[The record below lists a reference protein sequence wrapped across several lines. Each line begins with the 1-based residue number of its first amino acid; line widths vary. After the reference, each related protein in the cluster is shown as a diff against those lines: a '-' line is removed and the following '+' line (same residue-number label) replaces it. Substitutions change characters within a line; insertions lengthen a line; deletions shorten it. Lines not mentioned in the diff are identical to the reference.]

1 MNEKDE
7 KRAARLNEVYKYLFS
22 NFDVKSKTQL
32 ADILRIQRTGLSSAF
47 GGSKINLT
55 DNLFTKIC
63 AAFPGVF
70 NLDYLLTGEGE
81 LLADEQKEPPVAR
94 SASQPTIDQS
104 SMVNALI
111 AAHDAAMTAKNELIA
126 SLRESLE
133 DKDELIES
141 LHEQVAELQ
150 RQLAQARRST
160 PMTDYTYPVGVAE
173 KTKTPRKK
181 L

>member
-1 MNEKDE
+1 MEREDRLKDVYE
-7 KRAARLNEVYKYLFS
+7 YVRKYYPIHTQTEFADALKYNRAY
-22 NFDVKSKTQL
+22 
-32 ADILRIQRTGLSSAF
+32 ISSAMH
-47 GGSKINLT
+47 GNKKNLT
-55 DNLFTKIC
+55 DKLFKTIC
-63 AAFPGVF
+63 EVFPGVF

-94 SASQPTIDQS
+94 SASQPTIDPS

-111 AAHDAAMTAKNELIA
+111 AAHDAAISAKNETIS

-141 LHEQVAELQ
+141 LHEQVLELQ
-150 RQLAQARRST
+150 RQLSQARRATS
-160 PMTDYTYPVGVAE
+160 MGDYTYPVGVADKSE
-173 KTKTPRKK
+173 TQRKK

>member
-1 MNEKDE
+1 MERED
-7 KRAARLNEVYKYLFS
+7 RLKEVYEYVRKYYPIHTQTEFS
-22 NFDVKSKTQL
+22 DALKYNR
-32 ADILRIQRTGLSSAF
+32 AYISSAMH
-47 GGSKINLT
+47 GNKKNLT
-55 DNLFTKIC
+55 DKLFKTIC
-63 AAFPGVF
+63 EVFPGVF

-81 LLADEQKEPPVAR
+81 LLVSDEQKEPPVAR
-94 SASQPTIDQS
+94 SASQHTIDQS

-111 AAHDAAMTAKNELIA
+111 AAHDGAMTAKNELIA
-126 SLRESLE
+126 SLHESLE

>member
-1 MNEKDE
+1 MNKKEL
-7 KRAARLNEVYKYLFS
+7 ANRLNEVYRHLYANYGISSQKEFAEAIKVQRSAVSAALNGNALYLT
-22 NFDVKSKTQL
+22 K
-32 ADILRIQRTGLSSAF
+32 
-47 GGSKINLT
+47 
-55 DNLFTKIC
+55 NLFMKIC

-94 SASQPTIDQS
+94 FASQPTIDQS

-111 AAHDAAMTAKNELIA
+111 AAHDAAMTAKNDLIA

-141 LHEQVAELQ
+141 LHEQVTELQ
-150 RQLAQARRST
+150 RQLAQARRNTS
-160 PMTDYTYPVGVAE
+160 MTDYTYPVGVAD
-173 KTKTPRKK
+173 KSKTPRKK